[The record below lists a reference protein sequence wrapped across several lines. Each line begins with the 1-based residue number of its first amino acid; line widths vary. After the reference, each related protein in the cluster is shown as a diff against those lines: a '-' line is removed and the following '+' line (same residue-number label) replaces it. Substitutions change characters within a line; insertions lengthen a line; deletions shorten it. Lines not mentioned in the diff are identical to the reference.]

1 MPARE
6 KQSFTAWCGETT
18 GRPTSSWDA
27 MPPGSATF
35 TERNEARLL
44 FERLAEDM
52 GLLPLTFDKIGYCP
66 KCLGM
71 ASLRSCP
78 HQSAWFS
85 MLGTRVRDL
94 LSQGERP
101 PVEIMRPEI
110 ADILVEGYRP
120 QEGYRHVI
128 MGDAT
133 PIPHCPSAMGRV
145 GPARVPR

>member
-1 MPARE
+1 MRYAGPRE
-6 KQSFTAWCGETT
+6 AVFHGLVRRNYGATHFIV
-18 GRPTSSWDA
+18 GRDA
-27 MPPGSATF
+27 AGVGNFYGAD
-35 TERNEARLL
+35 EARLL

-120 QEGYRHVI
+120 QEG
-128 MGDAT
+128 
-133 PIPHCPSAMGRV
+133 
-145 GPARVPR
+145 